1 MSMAHRFQID
11 RQVDRQKTLSMCR
24 SPIAWEKH
32 HTHLGTQF
40 MIKSLELPIQ
50 YESKN
55 IQTGHNILQSNDNLK

>member
-24 SPIAWEKH
+24 SPIAWEKP

-40 MIKSLELPIQ
+40 MIKSLELPMQ

-55 IQTGHNILQSNDNLK
+55 F